1 MLVNQQYNILFY
13 DKGFIQ
19 VEYIISGSNFI
30 KERLAFMKK
39 HNKIWDAEEIK
50 EYESNDEDRFTE
62 DFGVP
67 IMLRIDY
74 SPDDLV
80 E

>member
-1 MLVNQQYNILFY
+1 
-13 DKGFIQ
+13 
-19 VEYIISGSNFI
+19 
-30 KERLAFMKK
+30 MKK

-67 IMLRIDY
+67 IILRIDY
-74 SPDDLV
+74 TPDDLV

>member
-30 KERLAFMKK
+30 
-39 HNKIWDAEEIK
+39 
-50 EYESNDEDRFTE
+50 DEDRFTE